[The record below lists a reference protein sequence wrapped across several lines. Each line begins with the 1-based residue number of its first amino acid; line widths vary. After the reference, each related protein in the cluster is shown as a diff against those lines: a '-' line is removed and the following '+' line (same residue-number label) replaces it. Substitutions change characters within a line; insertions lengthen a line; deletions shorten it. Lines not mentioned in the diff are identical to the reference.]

1 MRTALYCRLS
11 KDDEQIG
18 ESSSIATQRLML
30 EQFCNDNNLPIVD
43 YYIDDGFSGLNFDR
57 PDFLR
62 LLDDI
67 EERKIDLVITKDLS
81 RLGRDYIMTGYFTDI
96 YFPKKSVRYIAIN
109 DGIDTKTDSNDIAP
123 FKNIM
128 NDMYAKDISRKIK
141 TAKRQRAYQGMHIS
155 SQAPYGYIKDPIN
168 ANKLVPDEAVAPI
181 VRKIFSLALEERTLS
196 SIADT
201 LTKQKI
207 PIPSVHKA
215 KAGDTRYAAYLEKSA
230 EEQVRWKGITID
242 KILRN
247 PVYLGHMVNHKC
259 EVISYKTKEKKNVPR
274 KDWIIVQNRH
284 EPLIDLETF
293 EKVQAILQKR
303 FRVRRHE
310 FDNWLQGKVFCES
323 CKRPMS
329 LQIKEHKNTKTVIF
343 RCIHSYKHPEECTGY
358 RSFPYDKLFQ
368 MVSDHLSY
376 ALPDGECLPS
386 PLTKAYVQR
395 NIEAIYI
402 SMRKP
407 DGRQDVQIERTSA
420 LNSKR
425 KKDRFSWF
433 PGYK

>member
-1 MRTALYCRLS
+1 
-11 KDDEQIG
+11 
-18 ESSSIATQRLML
+18 ML
-30 EQFCNDNNLPIVD
+30 ERFCSDNGLSIFD
-43 YYIDDGFSGLNFDR
+43 FYIDDGYSGLNYDR

-67 EERKIDLVITKDLS
+67 ENSKIDLVITKDLS

-96 YFPKKSVRYIAIN
+96 YFPNKSVRYIAIN

-155 SQAPYGYIKDPIN
+155 SQTPYGYIKDPIN

-310 FDNWLQGKVFCES
+310 FDNWLQGKVFCDS
-323 CKRPMS
+323 CKQPMS
-329 LQIKEHKNTKTVIF
+329 LQIKDYKNTKTAIF
-343 RCIHSYKHPEECTGY
+343 RCIYGYKHPTECSGY
-358 RSFPYDKLFQ
+358 RSIHYNQLYQ
-368 MVSDHLSY
+368 MVVNQIAASLPEGE
-376 ALPDGECLPS
+376 ALPN
-386 PLTKAYVQR
+386 PLSKS
-395 NIEAIYI
+395 YI
-402 SMRKP
+402 QKHVDSIFIGKRQSG
-407 DGRQDVQIERTSA
+407 DHQDVQIELTKPISGKRRKEHLPWF
-420 LNSKR
+420 LN
-425 KKDRFSWF
+425 
-433 PGYK
+433 Y

>member
-1 MRTALYCRLS
+1 
-11 KDDEQIG
+11 
-18 ESSSIATQRLML
+18 ML
-30 EQFCNDNNLPIVD
+30 ERFCSDNGLSIFD
-43 YYIDDGFSGLNFDR
+43 FYIDDGYSGLNYDR

-67 EERKIDLVITKDLS
+67 ENSKIDLVITKDLS

-155 SQAPYGYIKDPIN
+155 SQTPYGYIKDPIN

-230 EEQVRWKGITID
+230 EEQVKWKGITID

-310 FDNWLQGKVFCES
+310 FDNWLQGKVFCDS
-323 CKRPMS
+323 CKQPMS
-329 LQIKEHKNTKTVIF
+329 LQIKDYKNTKTVIF
-343 RCIHSYKHPEECTGY
+343 RCIYGYKHPTECSGY
-358 RSFPYDKLFQ
+358 RSIPYNRLYQ
-368 MVSDHLSY
+368 MVVNQIVASLPEGE
-376 ALPDGECLPS
+376 ALPN
-386 PLTKAYVQR
+386 PLSKS
-395 NIEAIYI
+395 YI
-402 SMRKP
+402 QKHVDSIFIGKRQSG
-407 DGRQDVQIERTSA
+407 DHQDVQIELTNPISGKRRKEHLPWF
-420 LNSKR
+420 LN
-425 KKDRFSWF
+425 
-433 PGYK
+433 Y